1 MSCLGSLGWAGE
13 KNYASGASIG
23 GGLADGFFEH
33 PHYIVATCTNRGRDS
48 LIGRLPDLIFDGE
61 NGRKIDMSQIRVF
74 RMIALAEGVSFLTLL
89 CIAMPMK
96 YFMGMPEVVRVVGA
110 IHGGLFLLYVGL
122 LAVIHF
128 RQRWSVI
135 FSLYAFV
142 ASIIPFGTF
151 VLDKQLRAKEAVA
164 N

>member
-1 MSCLGSLGWAGE
+1 
-13 KNYASGASIG
+13 
-23 GGLADGFFEH
+23 
-33 PHYIVATCTNRGRDS
+33 
-48 LIGRLPDLIFDGE
+48 
-61 NGRKIDMSQIRVF
+61 MSQIRVF

-89 CIAMPMK
+89 FIAMPMK

-110 IHGGLFLLYVGL
+110 IHGGLFVLYVGL

-128 RQRWSVI
+128 RLRWSFM

-151 VLDKQLRAKEAVA
+151 VLDKQLRKKEVLTKIGEVIA
-164 N
+164 

>member
-1 MSCLGSLGWAGE
+1 M
-13 KNYASGASIG
+13 NQ
-23 GGLADGFFEH
+23 
-33 PHYIVATCTNRGRDS
+33 VR
-48 LIGRLPDLIFDGE
+48 
-61 NGRKIDMSQIRVF
+61 MF
-74 RMIALAEGVSFLTLL
+74 RMTALAEGCSFLILL

-96 YFMGMPEVVRVVGA
+96 YFMGMPEVVRVVGS

-122 LAVIHF
+122 LAMLHF
-128 RQRWSVI
+128 RQRWSVM

-151 VLDKQLRAKEAVA
+151 MLDKQLREKEVVA